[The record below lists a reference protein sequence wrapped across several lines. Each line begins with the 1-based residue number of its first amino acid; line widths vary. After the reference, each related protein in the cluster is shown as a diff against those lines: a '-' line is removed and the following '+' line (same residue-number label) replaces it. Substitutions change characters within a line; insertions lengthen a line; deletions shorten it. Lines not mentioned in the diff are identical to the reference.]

1 MASDEEEGQSPSR
14 KDRVIDDKTF
24 QMGGG
29 IDFSGFIDEETL
41 SKVPKPVREGSS
53 PTDATIPALPEK
65 DLLLPLSNHLHEIDE
80 AVGEIFDPFDEG
92 SGPKAGDV
100 LRDGTVMTPPEI
112 DTVTEIA
119 VEGEKRLH
127 WGIMVAMIFV
137 YSLIGY
143 VVATALSPMLA
154 ASGLVILATL
164 GFLLGERWVPD
175 KAMHLLGVTWVI
187 ISMKLLY
194 GLALDVH
201 HWGWI
206 STPVLGVV
214 LLSLVGVNIGVAYR
228 HNHDAIAAQATL
240 VLLAIASATG
250 LLLGEAGIAAMILL
264 ATLLLHGLAIHRKS
278 GNLASLGIAASHLW
292 IGFHAIQSSPLKI
305 GALTILPLADPMLL
319 FLLALAIAA
328 VNGAM
333 AARFSKSENWFSQG
347 LGAVGL
353 GRPGL
358 WGVSVGLGM
367 IGSMMLL
374 ASERDTTGYAL
385 GLLMTLLAVYG
396 GSYLVVRGVS
406 AARVIKP
413 LLASLPVLLIV
424 LLGQELWTTSPI
436 PLSGYELFT
445 VLAAVLTAFVLLRDQ
460 ESVTDRVLWLG
471 TVVIIILLTILIPAR
486 SASDGGDEGV
496 LLLSSLA
503 ALQIATAFLAIR
515 RKSPSLAGV
524 TILAPWAWMLIH
536 RFWFTTMG
544 AFSSARGIDVDSL
557 QVIMLDETA
566 IALFLIFSALLQY
579 PINIRLGE
587 TGVNLAGR
595 LIGATELSARLRD
608 SGMMRLWN
616 LGLLSGLIV
625 WLANSVPGEA
635 NGWGVIAGLGALA
648 LVHVVAE
655 VQGKHQGNP
664 RTILILLAITFA
676 ILQWK
681 GGLDAIW
688 MLILTAASM
697 AIILTRE
704 REDSGPILS
713 LGMTLLGMQIALF
726 ALDRFTVNSLVEPE
740 PLNRLQTGFVVL
752 ACTAAILAFYLPIA
766 SRLKDLLRPAVAT
779 LALLT
784 ITIWA
789 SWSDESH
796 WSASGISLVLFV
808 GSGLWLAAQGEI
820 RHSLSQIGKR
830 DERIAA
836 IQRRQQMVAA
846 LSSGDFSE
854 LDPTVAG
861 LLEMSTTAPSDSGE
875 GAALSMTAAQRSAAN
890 RSQAALGT
898 VEEGAALDQRIQGRV
913 YHFADETLASLASA
927 DTTGET
933 VRAISQAVS
942 IGQVKMSDAQLYG
955 LLDKQRKRRRRAGAH
970 GGDEHL
976 DLLVGDIHHKPLIV
990 LSFIIV
996 TALAATFAA
1005 FTLSAVAA
1013 GVLLITSIFA
1023 LALTF
1028 VSRWR
1033 AKAVQLSLP
1042 DLFGIEMPFAV
1053 TMIALGF
1060 IYLAGHLGPLGSPW
1074 NQLDLIVLSS
1084 ALIVLVGVSLTGR
1097 HDLAWRIPSA
1107 LEAVVLV
1114 LLMTRLL
1121 GAVLYGAAP
1130 MPLSVDPLAASTA
1143 GGMSL
1148 SMVEWTIPWLY
1159 LEFLLLGLVLVWD
1172 WIEGARRKRG
1182 MPDHRGAAGRG
1193 AWALSVVLLSTG
1205 PAGLLAGALCLRRSF
1220 QWKQPAAA
1228 AIGVNVVLASL
1239 LAFTNWLEVAND
1251 DLLMRLATMGW
1262 IILAVAVSMVAAHI
1276 LTIALSKPH
1285 WTTAWMWN
1293 AHLLLPFAV
1302 FILTGFS
1309 GWLILSILV
1318 LSLTTWVGGIL
1329 QLRRGMRVFG
1339 AFDLGLS
1346 VLAWILVLQGS
1357 ILDPQ
1362 MLLLMLLSFGVVLG
1376 VVAWLGTRHQE
1387 QMGQD

>member
-41 SKVPKPVREGSS
+41 SNVPKPVREGAS
-53 PTDATIPALPEK
+53 PTDATIPPSPEK
-65 DLLLPLSNHLHEIDE
+65 ELLPPLSNRPNEIDE
-80 AVGEIFDPFDEG
+80 AVGEIFDPFDEDSG
-92 SGPKAGDV
+92 SKAGDV

-127 WGIMVAMIFV
+127 WGIMVSMIFV

-154 ASGLVILATL
+154 AAGLVILATM

-194 GLALDVH
+194 GLALDAH

-214 LLSLVGVNIGVAYR
+214 LLSLVGVNIAVAYR

-292 IGFHAIQSSPLKI
+292 VGFHAIQLSPLKI

-347 LGAVGL
+347 LGSVGL

-367 IGSMMLL
+367 IGAMMLL

-406 AARVIKP
+406 AERVLKP
-413 LLASLPVLLIV
+413 LLAALPLLLIV

-436 PLSGYELFT
+436 PLSGYEIFT
-445 VLAAVLTAFVLLRDQ
+445 IFAAVLTVFVLLRDQ

-503 ALQIATAFLAIR
+503 VLQIATAFLAIR

-524 TILAPWAWMLIH
+524 TILAPWAWMLLH
-536 RFWFTTMG
+536 RFWFTTIG
-544 AFSSARGIDVDSL
+544 AFSSARGISVDSL
-557 QVIMLDETA
+557 QVIILDETA
-566 IALFLIFSALLQY
+566 IAIFLIFSALLQY

-625 WLANSVPGEA
+625 WLTNSVPGEV
-635 NGWGVIAGLGALA
+635 NGWGVIAGLGTLA

-655 VQGKHQGNP
+655 AQGKHQGNP
-664 RTILILLAITFA
+664 RTILILLAITFV

-681 GGLDAIW
+681 AGLDAIW
-688 MLILTAASM
+688 MLILTAVSM
-697 AIILTRE
+697 TIILTRE
-704 REDSGPILS
+704 REDSGPVLS

-726 ALDRFTVNSLVEPE
+726 ALNRFTVNSLVDPE

-752 ACTAAILAFYLPIA
+752 ACTAALLAIYLPIA

-779 LALLT
+779 LALLS

-789 SWSDESH
+789 SWSDQSH
-796 WSASGISLVLFV
+796 WSASGISLVLFA

-820 RHSLSQIGKR
+820 RNSVSQMGKR

-836 IQRRQQMVAA
+836 IQRRQQTVAA

-875 GAALSMTAAQRSAAN
+875 ESALPMMAAPSSQLSLDS
-890 RSQAALGT
+890 
-898 VEEGAALDQRIQGRV
+898 VEEGAALDQKIQGRV

-927 DTTGET
+927 DATGET
-933 VRAISQAVS
+933 VRAFSQAVS
-942 IGQVKMSDAQLYG
+942 IGQVKMSDAQLYS

-990 LSFIIV
+990 LSFIVV
-996 TALAATFAA
+996 TALAATFTA

-1023 LALTF
+1023 LALSL

-1053 TMIALGF
+1053 TMIALGI
-1060 IYLAGHLGPLGSPW
+1060 IYLAGHLGPLGSTW

-1084 ALIVLVGVSLTGR
+1084 ALIALAGLSLTGR

-1121 GAVLYGAAP
+1121 GFVLYGAAP
-1130 MPLSVDPLAASTA
+1130 MPLSVDPLAASTT
-1143 GGMSL
+1143 GGVAISI
-1148 SMVEWTIPWLY
+1148 VEWTIPWLY
-1159 LEFLLLGLVLVWD
+1159 LECLLLGLVLVWD
-1172 WIEGARRKRG
+1172 WIEGVRRKRG

-1220 QWKQPAAA
+1220 QWQQPAAA
-1228 AIGVNVVLASL
+1228 AISIHVVLASL
-1239 LAFTNWLEVAND
+1239 FAFTNWVDVANVG
-1251 DLLMRLATMGW
+1251 DLLGW
-1262 IILAVAVSMVAAHI
+1262 IILAVAVSMVTAHI

-1346 VLAWILVLQGS
+1346 VMAWILVLQGS
-1357 ILDPQ
+1357 LLDPQ
-1362 MLLLMLLSFGVVLG
+1362 MLLLMLLSLGVVLG

>member
-1 MASDEEEGQSPSR
+1 
-14 KDRVIDDKTF
+14 
-24 QMGGG
+24 
-29 IDFSGFIDEETL
+29 
-41 SKVPKPVREGSS
+41 
-53 PTDATIPALPEK
+53 
-65 DLLLPLSNHLHEIDE
+65 
-80 AVGEIFDPFDEG
+80 
-92 SGPKAGDV
+92 
-100 LRDGTVMTPPEI
+100 
-112 DTVTEIA
+112 
-119 VEGEKRLH
+119 
-127 WGIMVAMIFV
+127 
-137 YSLIGY
+137 
-143 VVATALSPMLA
+143 
-154 ASGLVILATL
+154 
-164 GFLLGERWVPD
+164 
-175 KAMHLLGVTWVI
+175 
-187 ISMKLLY
+187 MKLLY
-194 GLALDVH
+194 GLALDAH

-250 LLLGEAGIAAMILL
+250 LLFGEVGIAGMILL

-292 IGFHAIQSSPLKI
+292 IGFHAIQSSPLEI
-305 GALTILPLADPMLL
+305 GALTILPLADPLLL

-353 GRPGL
+353 GKPGL
-358 WGVSVGLGM
+358 WGVSVGIGM
-367 IGSMMLL
+367 IGAMMLL

-406 AARVIKP
+406 AARVLKP

-424 LLGQELWTTSPI
+424 LLGQEFWTGSPI

-445 VLAAVLTAFVLLRDQ
+445 VIAAILTAFVLLRDQ

-486 SASDGGDEGV
+486 SVSDGGDEGIM
-496 LLLSSLA
+496 LLSSLA
-503 ALQIATAFLAIR
+503 ILQIATAFLAIR
-515 RKSPSLAGV
+515 RSSPSLAGV

-536 RFWFTTMG
+536 RFWFTTLG
-544 AFSSARGIDVDSL
+544 AFSSARGIDVSSL
-557 QVIMLDETA
+557 QVIKLDETA
-566 IALFLIFSALLQY
+566 IAIFLIFSALLQY

-608 SGMMRLWN
+608 SGMLRLWN
-616 LGLLSGLIV
+616 LGLLSGLLV

-635 NGWGVIAGLGALA
+635 NGWGIVAGLGALV
-648 LVHVVAE
+648 LVHVAAE
-655 VQGKHQGNP
+655 AQGKHQGNP
-664 RTILILLAITFA
+664 RTILIMLAITFA

-697 AIILTRE
+697 GIILTRNK
-704 REDSGPILS
+704 EDSGPILS
-713 LGMTLLGMQIALF
+713 LGMMLLGLQITLF
-726 ALDRFTVNSLVEPE
+726 ALDRFVVNSLVEPE
-740 PLNRLQTGFVVL
+740 PLDRLQTGFIVL
-752 ACTAAILAFYLPIA
+752 ACTTSMLAYYLPIA
-766 SRLKDLLRPAVAT
+766 ARLKDLLRPAAAT
-779 LALLT
+779 LVLLT

-796 WSASGISLVLFV
+796 WIASSFALLLFAA
-808 GSGLWLAAQGEI
+808 SGLWLAAQGEI
-820 RHSLSQIGKR
+820 RHSLSQMGKR
-830 DERIAA
+830 EERLAA
-836 IQRRQQMVAA
+836 IERRQKMVAA
-846 LSSGDFSE
+846 LASGDFSG

-861 LLEMSTTAPSDSGE
+861 LLEMSTSTPSDSGE
-875 GAALSMTAAQRSAAN
+875 DAALPSMVAAS
-890 RSQAALGT
+890 SQMALDSPKQQ
-898 VEEGAALDQRIQGRV
+898 VALDQEIQGRV
-913 YHFADETLASLASA
+913 YHFADDTLASLASA

-942 IGQVKMSDAQLYG
+942 IGKVKMSDAQLYG
-955 LLDKQRKRRRRAGAH
+955 LLDKQRKRRRRSGAH

-1005 FTLSAVAA
+1005 FTLSSAAA

-1033 AKAVQLSLP
+1033 AKVVQLRLP
-1042 DLFGIEMPFAV
+1042 DLLGIEMPFTV

-1074 NQLDLIVLSS
+1074 NQLDLMVLLT
-1084 ALIVLVGVSLTGR
+1084 ALIALAGVSLTGR

-1121 GAVLYGAAP
+1121 GVVLYGASP
-1130 MPLSVDPLAASTA
+1130 MPLSVNPLATSTT

-1148 SMVEWTIPWLY
+1148 TLVGWNIPWIY
-1159 LEFLLLGLVLVWD
+1159 HEVLLLCLVLGWD
-1172 WIEGARRKRG
+1172 WIEGVRRKRG

-1193 AWALSVVLLSTG
+1193 GWALSVVLLSTG
-1205 PAGLLAGALCLRRSF
+1205 PAGLLAGALCMRRSF
-1220 QWKQPAAA
+1220 QWQQPAAA
-1228 AIGVNVVLASL
+1228 AISVHVILAAL
-1239 LAFTNWLEVAND
+1239 FAFTSWVDTDNAGK
-1251 DLLMRLATMGW
+1251 LLGL
-1262 IILAVAVSMVAAHI
+1262 IILAVAIAMVLAHI
-1276 LTIALSKPH
+1276 SSIALSKPH

-1293 AHLLLPFAV
+1293 AHILLPFSV
-1302 FILTGFS
+1302 FIITGFS

-1329 QLRRGMRVFG
+1329 QLRRGIRVFG

-1346 VLAWILVLQGS
+1346 VLAWILVLQSS
-1357 ILDPQ
+1357 ILDPL
-1362 MLLLMLLSFGVVLG
+1362 MLLLMLLSFAVVLG

-1387 QMGQD
+1387 QMSQD